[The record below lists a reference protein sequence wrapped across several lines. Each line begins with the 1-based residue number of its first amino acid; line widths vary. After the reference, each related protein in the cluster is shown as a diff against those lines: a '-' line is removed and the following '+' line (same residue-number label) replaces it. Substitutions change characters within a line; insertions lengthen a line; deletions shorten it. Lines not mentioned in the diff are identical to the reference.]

1 MEELKKIGRVL
12 GKQVPG
18 APHRVLLVLDATSG
32 GNALIQAR
40 EFGVATGVTGIVVA
54 KLDGTARGGAVIA
67 IAKELNVP
75 VEMLGVGEGPEDLIE
90 FDAVQFVD
98 ALVAP

>member
-1 MEELKKIGRVL
+1 M
-12 GKQVPG
+12 
-18 APHRVLLVLDATSG
+18 
-32 GNALIQAR
+32 
-40 EFGVATGVTGIVVA
+40 ATGVTGIVMA

-67 IAKELNVP
+67 IARELNVR